1 MFIPMKSTLTFL
13 KVFGLY
19 FLVSC
24 ALLGFSPLLVP
35 LLRIFSFDPY
45 PAYTVGALH
54 GTILFIA
61 GALSV
66 GLGYLLYGKSVND
79 EKFEKYATFLGVIF
93 ISLIIQGFVQFSTPF
108 FADSNDS
115 FYHAKMAQMILDNGI
130 LQQFPWL
137 YFTTLNQNFVDHH
150 FLFHVILIPFIQIG
164 KLFTPGDVNAGI
176 ILGAKSAI
184 VLAISLFMGA
194 FYLLLHHFKVR
205 TWPLWILLLLA
216 APYDFFFRMHMVR
229 VQSISLLVML
239 LGLWA
244 LFEQKYKLLG
254 VLCFLYVTLYG
265 GFFFLPIFVGI
276 YFVVHYLRK
285 REFLWTPV
293 FWAFGGMALG
303 FLTSPYMLKTLG
315 FLQQQV
321 FETGLGYAKNDL
333 NVGGEWRPYDT
344 WYIFQMGMVIFGLQF
359 AAITWSFV
367 KGLKQNSKSITIFLI
382 SIFFLIL
389 MWKSKRFVEY
399 WPAFAVLSSA
409 YLLRDEFAR
418 LSLKVSQLVTLTV
431 SFAAIA
437 LLGNVVM
444 TSKIFSQVSVQP
456 GSPAMKGIFAAIIL
470 IISVVSIGI
479 FLYQEVRK
487 KPEHSGYV
495 FVTALLAL
503 AFVTLPIISYKNFQL
518 VERDIS
524 SDNQPNPQSAYIRGA
539 ENIMN
544 CLLVQ
549 GQAQKGDIVM
559 TDDWDVFPLF
569 FFYNSVNNYIL
580 GLDPVFMYEFN
591 KGLYNQ
597 FANITIGSERENLPE
612 KIKNTFKAKFIVIDK
627 YHNTFKGNVEE
638 SPDAFRKLCENP
650 EFTAYKVQ

>member
-1 MFIPMKSTLTFL
+1 MKSALTFL

-19 FLVSC
+19 FLLSC
-24 ALLGFSPLLVP
+24 ALLGFSPILLP
-35 LLRIFSFDPY
+35 LLRLFSFDPY
-45 PAYTVGALH
+45 PSYSVNFIH
-54 GTILFIA
+54 GIILVVA

-79 EKFEKYATFLGVIF
+79 EKFEKYATFCGVVF
-93 ISLIIQGFVQFSTPF
+93 ISLCIQGLVQFSTPF

-130 LQQFPWL
+130 VQQFPWL

-184 VLAISLFMGA
+184 VLAISLFTGA

-205 TWPLWILLLLA
+205 IWPVWIMLLLA
-216 APYDFFFRMHMVR
+216 VPYDFFFRMHMVR

-276 YFVVHYLRK
+276 YFVVHYIRN
-285 REFLWTPV
+285 REFLWTPLL
-293 FWAFGGMALG
+293 WAFGGMALG

-344 WYIFQMGMVIFGLQF
+344 WYIFQMGIVTFTVQF
-359 AAITWSFV
+359 LAITWVFI
-367 KGLKQNSKSITIFLI
+367 KGLKQNTKSITVFLI
-382 SIFFLIL
+382 SLFFLIL

-399 WPAFAVLSSA
+399 WPAFAILSSA
-409 YLLRDEFAR
+409 YLLRDEFTKI
-418 LSLKVSQLVTLTV
+418 SLKISHLITLTA
-431 SFAAIA
+431 SFAALA
-437 LLGNVVM
+437 LLGNVV
-444 TSKIFSQVSVQP
+444 TSSKIFSQISTQP
-456 GSPAMKGIFAAIIL
+456 GSPAMKGMFAAFIFIVL
-470 IISVVSIGI
+470 FVSIGI
-479 FLYQEVRK
+479 FLYQENK
-487 KPEHSGYV
+487 KKEQKYSV
-495 FVTALLAL
+495 FATTGLAL
-503 AFVTLPIISYKNFQL
+503 AFVLLPMVSYQNFQL

-524 SDNQPNPQSAYIRGA
+524 SETQPNPQSAYIRGA

-544 CLLVQ
+544 CILVQ

-580 GLDPVFMYEFN
+580 GLDPVFMYKLDKN
-591 KGLYNQ
+591 LYTQ
-597 FANITIGSERENLPE
+597 FANITIGTERDNLPE
-612 KIKNTFKAKFIVIDK
+612 KIKNTFKSKFIVVDK
-627 YHNTFKGNVEE
+627 YHNSFKGNIEE
-638 SPDAFRKLCENP
+638 YPDAFKKLCDNP